1 MHEANTFK
9 NTPLSNPIHL
19 FLALRRLGW
28 TLVLFTYTD
37 FKTIVFP
44 TLFACVAAPVQSIG
58 RFLHGS
64 FWVWLHLLQVD
75 VSNQYKSVAEDS
87 LNRPQHP
94 VPDGRISIKSAAL
107 MRWLLVPLCILSS
120 APFAPPRFGGSI
132 SIASLS
138 LTTLLI
144 LHDEVGL
151 AKHWLGK
158 IFINTFGYLSF
169 EIGATTIMNT
179 NSHLDHIA
187 LQSIIC
193 SAFLIFTT
201 IHAQDFS
208 DVAGDSVQGRVTLP
222 IYAPKASRIFTLFA
236 LILWST
242 ALGWLW
248 NVGPITQLLL
258 SGLGALVGCRF
269 VWFCGTA
276 TDDAYTFIVYNLWL
290 LLIHILPAQAR
301 WRVFSL

>member
-1 MHEANTFK
+1 MHEAITFK
-9 NTPLSNPIHL
+9 NTLLSNPIHL
-19 FLALRRLGW
+19 FLALRRFGW

-44 TLFACVAAPVQSIG
+44 VTLFACVAAPVQSIG

-75 VSNQYKSVAEDS
+75 VSNQYRSVAEDS
-87 LNRPQHP
+87 LNRSWRP

-120 APFAPPRFGGSI
+120 APFGGNVV
-132 SIASLS
+132 IASLS

-158 IFINTFGYLSF
+158 NFINTFGYLSF
-169 EIGATTIMNT
+169 EIGATTIMNA
-179 NSHLDHIA
+179 NPHLDHIA
-187 LQSIIC
+187 LQSLIC
-193 SAFLIFTT
+193 SAFLILTT

-222 IYAPKASRIFTLFA
+222 IYAPKASRVFTLFA

-248 NVGPITQLLL
+248 TVGPITQLLL